1 MRLLRWLARLLGW
14 LLTPLLAW
22 AASFCGAWLGAVA
35 ATRTTDGSLAL
46 GLTIGGAA
54 LLGLGVT
61 LLWLRLLRRSPELQD
76 ALALTSEGVPMGMV
90 EPAETGPAAKPPGP
104 ATGVP

>member
-1 MRLLRWLARLLGW
+1 MRLLRGLARLLGW

-61 LLWLRLLRRSPELQD
+61 LLWLRLLRRSPELQE
-76 ALALTSEGVPMGMV
+76 ALALTSEGVPMGLV
-90 EPAETGPAAKPPGP
+90 ESAETVPAAEPPA
-104 ATGVP
+104 ATTEVP